1 MKRLVLAGVSALALV
16 SMMGAAGAADLPRRH
31 AMPTK
36 APAYEAP
43 YYNWTGFYAGING
56 GGGFGHSD
64 WDLPAGTSGFD
75 TSGGLVGGT
84 LGYNYQ
90 MGHLVLGLEGDA
102 DYSTIKG
109 DTTAGTGVCAGVSCE
124 TRNQWLATV
133 RGRIGYAF
141 NRVLPYVTAGG
152 AFGDV
157 KMTPGALG
165 SETDTQAGWTAG
177 GGVEVGI
184 SGPWT
189 AKVEYLYVDLGKANC
204 SATTCGTST
213 DVSFNSNVVRAGI
226 NYRF

>member
-1 MKRLVLAGVSALALV
+1 MKRVVLAGMGALAAM
-16 SMMGAAGAADLPRRH
+16 SMLGAANAADLGRRH

-36 APAYEAP
+36 APAYVAP

-56 GGGFGHSD
+56 GGGFGSSE
-64 WDLPAGTSGFD
+64 WTSPAGTAKAD

-90 MGHLVLGLEGDA
+90 MGRWVFGLEGDI

-109 DTTAGTGVCAGVSCE
+109 DTSTGICVGGICE
-124 TRNQWLATV
+124 TKNSWLGTA

-157 KMTPGALG
+157 KMTPAGLG

-177 GGVEVGI
+177 GGVEVGV

-204 SATTCGTST
+204 SVATCGAST
-213 DVSFNSNVVRAGI
+213 DVDFTANVVRAGI